1 MKIDHMMSKLVACN
15 SISSVIPSIDQGN
28 LELIHLLAEWLETL
42 DFDIEIMALDDG
54 RKANLIATYGDGP
67 GGLVLSGHSDTVPC
81 DDKLWQ
87 SDPFTLTERDN
98 RFYGLG
104 TADMKS
110 FFALAIEAFK
120 PLAQEHFHQPLII
133 LATADEESA
142 MTGVRALVEAGKPLA
157 RRAVI
162 GEPTSLK
169 PIVMHKGIMLE
180 TLKIQGKSGHSS
192 NPALGRN
199 ALLSMQK
206 VLTELVTLRQE
217 LKEKYHSP
225 MFEVSYPTLNLG
237 CIHGGDNT
245 NRICGHCE
253 LGFEIRPLP
262 GMKIDELQHML
273 RLRLLPLG
281 EDEETEITLESFAIP
296 PFASGDTSELAALCR
311 DLTKKD
317 SAAVAFATEAPYLQ
331 SLGMDVV
338 VMGPGN
344 INQAHQP
351 DEFLALDQI
360 NPAVETLRQLIV
372 ESCLRP

>member
-1 MKIDHMMSKLVACN
+1 MKIEHMMSKLVACN
-15 SISSVIPSIDQGN
+15 SISSAIPSIDQGN

-42 DFDIEIMALDDG
+42 DFDIDIMDLDGG

-67 GGLVLSGHSDTVPC
+67 GGLILSGHSDTVPC
-81 DDKLWQ
+81 DEKLWQ
-87 SDPFTLTERDN
+87 SNPFSLTERDN

-206 VLTELVTLRQE
+206 VLNELVDIRHE

-225 MFEVSYPTLNLG
+225 MFQVSYPTLNLG

-273 RLRLLPLG
+273 KQRLLPLG
-281 EDEETEITLESFAIP
+281 DEEGTEISLEYFAIP
-296 PFASGDTSELAALCR
+296 PFASGETSELAELCQR
-311 DLTKKD
+311 ITQKD
-317 SAAVAFATEAPYLQ
+317 SEAVAFATEAPYLQ

-351 DEFLALDQI
+351 DEFLAFDQI

-372 ESCLRP
+372 ESCLKA